1 MNEKKNIFSLN
12 KKLVKQSLLKY
23 SNTAIFERRE
33 KNYNS
38 EQNSKRKIKK
48 IFNKTTN
55 NFYKKKIKTKEDFLI
70 PFSKTKSSFY
80 NKKKNYNILPLLN
93 YFEKN
98 IMTKKKAKEQY
109 DNNFIC
115 KTDRNIR
122 EKGFFI
128 TDFSTLTTKNNR
140 KKNKYYFNI
149 KNNKNKKIVSQT
161 DKKENITKDDSIKV
175 LLLIQSSRNQDQT
188 NYNNEKTSIE
198 SYLSKGKT
206 YDRNYRNIS
215 YAQTEQNKHLLNRT
229 SEKYS
234 ANVLEIKLSKY
245 KKHLSVKDYIS
256 KLYEQKINSH
266 TTKAKSERL
275 RRMEEVYQSQI
286 EFYKDSIKS
295 FINSKKILENEFNN
309 KVGDYTKY
317 ISTKREREKIQQ
329 SLLRQEILDHRKEIE
344 QIRAKINK
352 IEIEKK
358 NIIKW
363 IFLQIQMKEKKL
375 KLPEYYK
382 NIISNY
388 GTNKSSKKLVYRNEE
403 KSDSSLSETKKSNK
417 KSIIM
422 LKDYFSIKYFKE
434 KNSINNNISGSSDK
448 KNRAD
453 EYRRII
459 NYKNNLIY
467 KTPEE
472 FKDRLISLEKGNLA
486 LLQYKDIINVQLF
499 KYKKELESLK
509 KERQQYEKDNQKFE
523 EWNIELN
530 NIKNIADE
538 NSKMAIYL
546 KKRKTK
552 KNLNKKTD
560 KDGHSK
566 SNSNINGKISDK
578 YKYKNLSLYKTIYEI
593 FERCQ
598 IIGNNLKFSIEI
610 LNQVNRKVNTKEKE
624 ILLMLEYIEQTT
636 DYLIMSINK
645 KMNQGKEIKD
655 FVKTFRMNIERQH
668 KVEKAKNQ
676 MLLDMQ
682 KIKFLA
688 EKVNK
693 RYNKLYFLQSRN
705 FDLKD
710 FKIKN
715 EDNIAQKDIK
725 RKHNIE
731 DYLYNDESSKE

>member
-1 MNEKKNIFSLN
+1 M
-12 KKLVKQSLLKY
+12 
-23 SNTAIFERRE
+23 
-33 KNYNS
+33 
-38 EQNSKRKIKK
+38 
-48 IFNKTTN
+48 
-55 NFYKKKIKTKEDFLI
+55 
-70 PFSKTKSSFY
+70 
-80 NKKKNYNILPLLN
+80 
-93 YFEKN
+93 
-98 IMTKKKAKEQY
+98 
-109 DNNFIC
+109 
-115 KTDRNIR
+115 
-122 EKGFFI
+122 
-128 TDFSTLTTKNNR
+128 
-140 KKNKYYFNI
+140 
-149 KNNKNKKIVSQT
+149 
-161 DKKENITKDDSIKV
+161 
-175 LLLIQSSRNQDQT
+175 
-188 NYNNEKTSIE
+188 
-198 SYLSKGKT
+198 
-206 YDRNYRNIS
+206 
-215 YAQTEQNKHLLNRT
+215 NRT

-434 KNSINNNISGSSDK
+434 KNSINSNISGSSDK

-509 KERQQYEKDNQKFE
+509 KERQQYEKDNQKFA

-598 IIGNNLKFSIEI
+598 IIGNNLKFSTEI

-645 KMNQGKEIKD
+645 KMNQIK
-655 FVKTFRMNIERQH
+655 KLKI
-668 KVEKAKNQ
+668 
-676 MLLDMQ
+676 LLRHS
-682 KIKFLA
+682 
-688 EKVNK
+688 E
-693 RYNKLYFLQSRN
+693 
-705 FDLKD
+705 
-710 FKIKN
+710 
-715 EDNIAQKDIK
+715 
-725 RKHNIE
+725 
-731 DYLYNDESSKE
+731 

>member
-12 KKLVKQSLLKY
+12 KKLVKESLLKY

-55 NFYKKKIKTKEDFLI
+55 NLYKKKIKTKEDFLI
-70 PFSKTKSSFY
+70 PFSKTMSSFY

-122 EKGFFI
+122 EKGLFI

-140 KKNKYYFNI
+140 KKNKYHFNI

-188 NYNNEKTSIE
+188 NNNNEKTSIE

-245 KKHLSVKDYIS
+245 NKHLSVKDYIS
-256 KLYEQKINSH
+256 KLYEQRINSH

-509 KERQQYEKDNQKFE
+509 KERQQYEKDNQKFA

-560 KDGHSK
+560 KDGLSK

-598 IIGNNLKFSIEI
+598 IIGNNLKFSTEI

-645 KMNQGKEIKD
+645 KMNQNKEIKD